1 MAYYKIHVGF
11 DGLLCWRGALVSVE
25 EGAIHADM
33 QAFNKL
39 LQGGESMRRSFIRR
53 FCQVMYNDNLSI
65 VRCWGRACHVTGGK
79 RIEPPRF
86 YQFARMTGRNPI
98 GEQTIKTLARA
109 FDTHRS
115 QFIARKSRSK

>member
-1 MAYYKIHVGF
+1 MAYYKIHVGS
-11 DGLLCWRGALVSVE
+11 DGLLCWRGSLVDAQ

-39 LQGGESMRRSFIRR
+39 LLGGERMRRSFIRR
-53 FCQVMYNDNLSI
+53 FCQIMYVDKLSI

-79 RIEPPRF
+79 RIDPPRF
-86 YQFARMTGRNPI
+86 YQFVRMTGRNPI

-109 FDTHRS
+109 FDEYRPKAIES
-115 QFIARKSRSK
+115 KRRSK